1 MKNDGLI
8 SMEEKRRFYRIDD
21 SVSLSY
27 KTISEADL
35 DGAIASSK
43 IDSGRRH
50 KLLSS
55 LAELDGRIN
64 ALLLDIDD
72 QLPEVATVLKL
83 LNRKIHIVGQMSDSP
98 DVSGEEDVIP
108 RPTHQ
113 ISLSA
118 SGVSFHAP
126 SSVRVHDCLELSLT
140 LFPEYYFI
148 KAFGR
153 VVSCR
158 DALPSSPDFNKLV
171 AVDFVFLDADDQ
183 DYIMSHVL
191 KKQSELLRGT
201 KDE

>member
-1 MKNDGLI
+1 MD
-8 SMEEKRRFYRIDD
+8 EKRRFYRIDD

-27 KTISEADL
+27 KVISEAGL
-35 DGAIASSK
+35 DDAIASSK
-43 IDSGRRH
+43 VNSGRRQR
-50 KLLSS
+50 LLSS

-64 ALLLDIDD
+64 ALVLDIDD

-83 LNRKIHIVGQMSDSP
+83 LNRKIHIIGQMSESAE
-98 DVSGEEDVIP
+98 SGGEEDVIP
-108 RPTHQ
+108 RPTHK

-118 SGVSFHAP
+118 SGASFHAP
-126 SSVRVHDCLELSLT
+126 ASVRVHDCLELSLT

-158 DALPSSPDFNKLV
+158 DALPSTPDFNKLI
-171 AVDFVFLDADDQ
+171 AVDFIFLDADDQ

-191 KKQSELLRGT
+191 KKQSERLRDA
-201 KDE
+201 KSD

>member
-1 MKNDGLI
+1 
-8 SMEEKRRFYRIDD
+8 MEEKRRYYRIDD

-27 KTISEADL
+27 KAISEADL
-35 DGAIASSK
+35 DDAIALSK
-43 IDSGRRH
+43 VDSGRRQ

-64 ALLLDIDD
+64 SLLLDIDD
-72 QLPEVATVLKL
+72 QLPEVASVLKL
-83 LNRKIHIVGQMSDSP
+83 LNRKIHIVGQMSDSAES
-98 DVSGEEDVIP
+98 SGQEDVIP
-108 RPTHQ
+108 RPTHK

-126 SSVRVHDCLELSLT
+126 ASVRVHDCLELSLT

-171 AVDFVFLDADDQ
+171 AVDFVFLDDDDQ

-191 KKQSELLRGT
+191 KKQSELLRRP
-201 KDE
+201 KND

>member
-1 MKNDGLI
+1 
-8 SMEEKRRFYRIDD
+8 MEEKRRFYRIDD

-27 KTISEADL
+27 KVISEADL
-35 DGAIASSK
+35 DDAIASSK
-43 IDSGRRH
+43 VSSGRRQR
-50 KLLSS
+50 LLSS

-83 LNRKIHIVGQMSDSP
+83 LNRKIHIIGQMSESAE
-98 DVSGEEDVIP
+98 SGGEEDVIP
-108 RPTHQ
+108 RPTHK

-126 SSVRVHDCLELSLT
+126 ASVRVHDCLELSLT

-158 DALPSSPDFNKLV
+158 DALPSTPDFNKLI
-171 AVDFVFLDADDQ
+171 AVDFIFLDDDDQ

-191 KKQSELLRGT
+191 KKQSELLREG
-201 KDE
+201 KAD

>member
-1 MKNDGLI
+1 MKDHRLI

-27 KTISEADL
+27 KGISDADL
-35 DGAIASSK
+35 DEAIASSK
-43 IDSGRRH
+43 VDSGRRQ
-50 KLLSS
+50 KQLSS
-55 LAELDGRIN
+55 LAELDARIN

-83 LNRKIHIVGQMSDSP
+83 LNRKIHIVGQMSDSTE
-98 DVSGEEDVIP
+98 SSAKEDVIP
-108 RPTHQ
+108 RPTHK

-171 AVDFVFLDADDQ
+171 AVDFVYLDDDDQ

-191 KKQSELLRGT
+191 KKQSELLRET
-201 KDE
+201 KKS

>member
-1 MKNDGLI
+1 
-8 SMEEKRRFYRIDD
+8 MEEKRRFYRIDD

-35 DGAIASSK
+35 DEALASAKLS
-43 IDSGRRH
+43 SGRRQ
-50 KLLSS
+50 KQLSA

-64 ALLLDIDD
+64 AMLLDIDD

-83 LNRKIHIVGQMSDSP
+83 LNRKIHIVGQMSDNPES
-98 DVSGEEDVIP
+98 SGDEDAIP

-126 SSVRVHDCLELSLT
+126 TSVRVHDCLELSLT

-171 AVDFVFLDADDQ
+171 AVDFVYLDEDDQ

-191 KKQSELLRGT
+191 KKQSELLREAKKG
-201 KDE
+201 

>member
-1 MKNDGLI
+1 
-8 SMEEKRRFYRIDD
+8 MEEKRRFYRIDD

-27 KTISEADL
+27 KVISEADL
-35 DGAIASSK
+35 DDAIASSK
-43 IDSGRRH
+43 VNSGRRH
-50 KLLSS
+50 MLLSS

-64 ALLLDIDD
+64 ALLIDIDD

-83 LNRKIHIVGQMSDSP
+83 LNRKIHIIGQMSESAE
-98 DVSGEEDVIP
+98 SGGEEDVIP
-108 RPTHQ
+108 RPTHK

-126 SSVRVHDCLELSLT
+126 ASVRVHDCLELSLT

-148 KAFGR
+148 KAFAR

-158 DALPSSPDFNKLV
+158 DALPSTPDFNKLI
-171 AVDFVFLDADDQ
+171 AVDFIFLDDDDQ

-191 KKQSELLRGT
+191 KKQSELLREG
-201 KDE
+201 KAD

>member
-1 MKNDGLI
+1 
-8 SMEEKRRFYRIDD
+8 MEEKRRFYRIDD

-27 KTISEADL
+27 KTISKTDL
-35 DGAIASSK
+35 DAALAAARLN
-43 IDSGRRH
+43 SGRRQ
-50 KLLSS
+50 KQLSA

-64 ALLLDIDD
+64 ALVLDIDD

-83 LNRKIHIVGQMSDSP
+83 LNRKIHIVGQMSDNP
-98 DVSGEEDVIP
+98 EPSGDEDVIP

-126 SSVRVHDCLELSLT
+126 TSVRVHDCLELSLT

-148 KAFGR
+148 KAYGR

-171 AVDFVFLDADDQ
+171 AVDFVYLDQDDQ

-191 KKQSELLRGT
+191 KKQSELLREA
-201 KDE
+201 KKRSLSH

>member
-1 MKNDGLI
+1 
-8 SMEEKRRFYRIDD
+8 MEEKRRFYRIDD

-27 KTISEADL
+27 KTISENDL
-35 DGAIASSK
+35 DEAIALSK
-43 IDSGRRH
+43 VGSGRRQ
-50 KLLSS
+50 KLLAS

-64 ALLLDIDD
+64 ALLPNIDD

-83 LNRKIHIVGQMSDSP
+83 LNRKVHIVGQVFDSGDGAGDFP
-98 DVSGEEDVIP
+98 DTVA
-108 RPTHQ
+108 RPTHK

-126 SSVRVHDCLELSLT
+126 ESVRVHDCLELSLT

-148 KAFGR
+148 KAYGR

-158 DALPSSPDFNKLV
+158 DALPSALEFNKLV
-171 AVDFVFLDADDQ
+171 AVDFVYLNQDDQ

-191 KKQSELLRGT
+191 KKQSEQLR
-201 KDE
+201 EARSE

>member
-1 MKNDGLI
+1 
-8 SMEEKRRFYRIDD
+8 MEEKRRYYRIDD
-21 SVSLSY
+21 AVSLSY

-35 DGAIASSK
+35 DDAIALSK
-43 IDSGRRH
+43 VDSGRRQ

-64 ALLLDIDD
+64 SLLLDIDD
-72 QLPEVATVLKL
+72 QLPEVASVLKL
-83 LNRKIHIVGQMSDSP
+83 LNRKIHVVGQMSDS
-98 DVSGEEDVIP
+98 VESSGQEDVIP
-108 RPTHQ
+108 RPTHK

-126 SSVRVHDCLELSLT
+126 ASVRVHDCLELSLT

-171 AVDFVFLDADDQ
+171 AVDFVFVDEDDQ

-191 KKQSELLRGT
+191 KKQSDLLRGA
-201 KDE
+201 KSD

>member
-1 MKNDGLI
+1 
-8 SMEEKRRFYRIDD
+8 MEEKRRFYRIDD

-27 KTISEADL
+27 TTISEADL
-35 DGAIASSK
+35 DDAIASSK
-43 IDSGRRH
+43 VDSGRRQ

-64 ALLLDIDD
+64 ALVLDVDD

-83 LNRKIHIVGQMSDSP
+83 LNRKIHIVGQMSDSAEP
-98 DVSGEEDVIP
+98 SGEDVIT

-158 DALPSSPDFNKLV
+158 DALPSTPDFNKLV
-171 AVDFVFLDADDQ
+171 AVDFVFLDDDDQ

-191 KKQSELLRGT
+191 KKQSELLREAK
-201 KDE
+201 KD

>member
-1 MKNDGLI
+1 
-8 SMEEKRRFYRIDD
+8 MEEKRRFYRIDD

-35 DGAIASSK
+35 EEAIGASK
-43 IDSGRRH
+43 VDLGRRQ

-83 LNRKIHIVGQMSDSP
+83 LNRKIHIVGQMSDSTEAG
-98 DVSGEEDVIP
+98 DGSQDIVP
-108 RPTHQ
+108 RPTHK

-126 SSVRVHDCLELSLT
+126 ASVRVHDCLELSLT
-140 LFPEYYFI
+140 LFPEYYFV

-158 DALPSSPDFNKLV
+158 DALPSSAEFNKLV
-171 AVDFVFLDADDQ
+171 AVDFVYLDADDQ

-191 KKQSELLRGT
+191 KKQSQLLR
-201 KDE
+201 DSRSD

>member
-1 MKNDGLI
+1 
-8 SMEEKRRFYRIDD
+8 MEEKRRFYRIDD

-27 KTISEADL
+27 KTISETDL
-35 DGAIASSK
+35 GAALASAK
-43 IDSGRRH
+43 LNSGRRQ
-50 KLLSS
+50 KQLSS

-64 ALLLDIDD
+64 SLLLDIDD
-72 QLPEVATVLKL
+72 DQPEVATVLKL
-83 LNRKIHIVGQMSDSP
+83 LNRKIHIVGQMSDSAES
-98 DVSGEEDVIP
+98 SGDEDVIP

-126 SSVRVHDCLELSLT
+126 TSVRVHDCLELSLT
-140 LFPEYYFI
+140 LFPEYHFI

-171 AVDFVFLDADDQ
+171 AVDFVYLDEDDQ

-191 KKQSELLRGT
+191 KKQSERLRDT
-201 KDE
+201 KKD

>member
-1 MKNDGLI
+1 
-8 SMEEKRRFYRIDD
+8 MEEKRRFYRIDD

-27 KTISEADL
+27 KTISKTDL
-35 DGAIASSK
+35 DAALASAKLS
-43 IDSGRRH
+43 SGRRQ
-50 KLLSS
+50 KQLSA

-64 ALLLDIDD
+64 ALVLDIDD

-83 LNRKIHIVGQMSDSP
+83 LNRKIHIVGQMSDNP
-98 DVSGEEDVIP
+98 EPSGDEDVIP

-126 SSVRVHDCLELSLT
+126 TSVRVHDCLELSLT

-148 KAFGR
+148 KAYGR

-171 AVDFVFLDADDQ
+171 AVDFVYLDQDDQ

-191 KKQSELLRGT
+191 KKQSELLRET
-201 KDE
+201 KKG

>member
-1 MKNDGLI
+1 
-8 SMEEKRRFYRIDD
+8 MEEKRRYYRIDD

-27 KTISEADL
+27 KAISEAGL
-35 DGAIASSK
+35 DDAIALSK
-43 IDSGRRH
+43 VDSGRRQ

-64 ALLLDIDD
+64 SLLLDIDD
-72 QLPEVATVLKL
+72 QLPEVASVLKL
-83 LNRKIHIVGQMSDSP
+83 LNRKIHIVGQMSDSAES
-98 DVSGEEDVIP
+98 SGQEDVIP
-108 RPTHQ
+108 RPTHK

-126 SSVRVHDCLELSLT
+126 ASVRVHDCLELSLT

-171 AVDFVFLDADDQ
+171 AVDFVYLDDDDQ

-191 KKQSELLRGT
+191 KKQSELLRGS
-201 KDE
+201 KSD

>member
-1 MKNDGLI
+1 
-8 SMEEKRRFYRIDD
+8 MEEKRRFYRIDD

-35 DGAIASSK
+35 DVALASAKLS
-43 IDSGRRH
+43 SGRRQ
-50 KLLSS
+50 KQLSS

-83 LNRKIHIVGQMSDSP
+83 LNRKIHIVGQMSDSAES
-98 DVSGEEDVIP
+98 SGNEEVMP

-118 SGVSFHAP
+118 SGVSFYAP
-126 SSVRVHDCLELSLT
+126 TSVRVHDCLELSLT
-140 LFPEYYFI
+140 LFPEYYFV

-171 AVDFVFLDADDQ
+171 AVDFVYLDDDDQ

-191 KKQSELLRGT
+191 KKQSELLRET
-201 KDE
+201 KKG

>member
-1 MKNDGLI
+1 
-8 SMEEKRRFYRIDD
+8 MEEKRRFYRIDD
-21 SVSLSY
+21 SVSLGY
-27 KTISEADL
+27 KVISDAGL
-35 DGAIASSK
+35 DEAIASSK
-43 IDSGRRH
+43 VNAGRRH
-50 KLLSS
+50 RLLSS

-83 LNRKIHIVGQMSDSP
+83 LNRKIHIIGQMSESAE
-98 DVSGEEDVIP
+98 SGGEEDVIP
-108 RPTHQ
+108 QPTHK

-126 SSVRVHDCLELSLT
+126 ASVRVHDCLELSLT

-158 DALPSSPDFNKLV
+158 DALPSTPDFNKLI
-171 AVDFVFLDADDQ
+171 AVDFIFLDDDDQ

-191 KKQSELLRGT
+191 KKQSELLREA
-201 KDE
+201 KVD